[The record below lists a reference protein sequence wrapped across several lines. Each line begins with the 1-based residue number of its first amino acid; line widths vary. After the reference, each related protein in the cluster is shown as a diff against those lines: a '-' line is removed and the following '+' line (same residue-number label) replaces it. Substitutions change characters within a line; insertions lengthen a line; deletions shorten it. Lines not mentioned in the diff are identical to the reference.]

1 MKKTHHWLFWDW
13 KSISRTILLFSGLL
27 LLFAFVFIFP
37 DWNRDRQAVNY
48 DGTTQGTI
56 SSIEPNEEI
65 SMSETGNKTAIYSYT
80 ICYDYRIG
88 KQTYHGTSKLPG
100 TIKIQKALNHLS
112 NTDQVTVKYD
122 TKNPRKSMIIF

>member
-1 MKKTHHWLFWDW
+1 
-13 KSISRTILLFSGLL
+13 
-27 LLFAFVFIFP
+27 
-37 DWNRDRQAVNY
+37 
-48 DGTTQGTI
+48 
-56 SSIEPNEEI
+56 
-65 SMSETGNKTAIYSYT
+65 MSETGNKTAIYSYT